1 MKNNPFG
8 KGDPRFEYQK
18 TKIQKER
25 EGPTGDFNIH
35 MEAVKDNDVL
45 HKRNAIQNTL
55 KFQKQVFSLQPNA
68 VFTSATDR
76 KPFDSI
82 STSDIALLNTP
93 SNVSAAIG
101 NNPFKTKKGKGL
113 FVGNSNSGELMINLG
128 TSTKV
133 SSNRKLDASRTTIT
147 DTSILQS
154 GSKSFRMG
162 TDPGFLMP
170 ADFTGELA

>member
-1 MKNNPFG
+1 M
-8 KGDPRFEYQK
+8 
-18 TKIQKER
+18 
-25 EGPTGDFNIH
+25 
-35 MEAVKDNDVL
+35 
-45 HKRNAIQNTL
+45 
-55 KFQKQVFSLQPNA
+55 
-68 VFTSATDR
+68 FTSATDR

-82 STSDIALLNTP
+82 STSDIALLKTP

-101 NNPFKTKKGKGL
+101 NNPSKAKKGKGL

-147 DTSILQS
+147 DTSNLQT